1 MNDIELAR
9 WLYEGALAA
18 SEGRREEARRLLMQV
33 IERDEQNEQAWLWLS
48 GAVDDPAD
56 QQIALENVLAINPNN
71 AAARAGLEWLHT
83 QGQVDAANVPSVT
96 TAASTPQD
104 RSGPWVPP
112 PPYDE
117 NEVVEIMCWQCQ
129 ATLYSVAP
137 FCWQCNA
144 PVHSCNNCAFRDET
158 QCKQLQGLTSPVAW
172 AAVNECPWWRPVP
185 LR

>member
-1 MNDIELAR
+1 MSDIERAQ
-9 WLYEGALAA
+9 WLYEGALAL

-48 GAVDDPAD
+48 GAVEDPAD

-71 AAARAGLEWLHT
+71 SAARAGLEWLREHARSDT
-83 QGQVDAANVPSVT
+83 FVALSGATAPVDR
-96 TAASTPQD
+96 Q
-104 RSGPWVPP
+104 GPWAPP

-144 PVHSCNNCAFRDET
+144 PVHSCNNCVFRDD
-158 QCKQLQGLTSPVAW
+158 QRCKPLQGLTNPLAW
-172 AAVNECPWWRPVP
+172 AAVNECPWWRPAP

>member
-1 MNDIELAR
+1 MSDIELAQ
-9 WLYEGALAA
+9 WLYEGALAL

-48 GAVDDPAD
+48 GAVEDPAD

-71 AAARAGLEWLHT
+71 AAALAGLEWLRGEH
-83 QGQVDAANVPSVT
+83 GQH
-96 TAASTPQD
+96 TAATTPQD

-137 FCWQCNA
+137 FCWQCNV
-144 PVHSCNNCAFRDET
+144 PVHSCNNCAFRDDPR
-158 QCKQLQGLTSPVAW
+158 CKPLQGLTNPLAW
-172 AAVNECPWWRPVP
+172 AAVNECPWWRPAP

>member
-1 MNDIELAR
+1 MNDTELAR
-9 WLYEGALAA
+9 WLYEGAVAV
-18 SEGRREEARRLLMQV
+18 SEGRREEARRLLLQV
-33 IERDEQNEQAWLWLS
+33 LERDEQNEQAWLWLS
-48 GAVDDPAD
+48 GAVEDPAD

-71 AAARAGLEWLHT
+71 AAALAGLEWLRTH
-83 QGQVDAANVPSVT
+83 GQS
-96 TAASTPQD
+96 AASDTLAIPAATTPQD
-104 RSGPWVPP
+104 PGPWAPP

-117 NEVVEIMCWQCQ
+117 NEVVEISCWQCQ

-144 PVHSCNNCAFRDET
+144 PVHSCHNCAFRDDPR
-158 QCKQLQGLTSPVAW
+158 CKQLQGLTSPLAW